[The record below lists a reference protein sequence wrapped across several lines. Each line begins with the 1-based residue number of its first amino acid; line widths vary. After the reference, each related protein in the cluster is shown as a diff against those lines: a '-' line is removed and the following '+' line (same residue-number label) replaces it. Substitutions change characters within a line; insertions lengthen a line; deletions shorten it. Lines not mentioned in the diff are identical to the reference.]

1 MKKILIICLLGI
13 LAFPLFAVSPQM
25 AEADRLHEITDYTGE
40 FKLLESELASA
51 EGNNEKSEILWRM
64 SRAGLVITDQLE
76 RDGASKDELL
86 SEFKKAWDYATQS
99 LSFNPDNYN
108 AYYWRAANI
117 GRWGQTKG
125 ILDSLFKAGD
135 MRNDLAKAIESNPS
149 HGDSYKVLGM
159 LYDSVPGVISFGN
172 KQYAVSLGRK
182 SIDNQ
187 DEPDRDYEYSY
198 YLELAK
204 HLWNR
209 NWKSSK
215 RISEQKKQQ
224 RKFDSKTSVLE
235 KNWYYDGLVDL
246 SKATAYSPSGIKNMS
261 DREEAVAILDW
272 MLSELKNLSNKKP
285 GDYDD
290 IEEATELL
298 EEWK

>member
-1 MKKILIICLLGI
+1 MKKILMIILSVI
-13 LAFPLFAVSPQM
+13 LTFSLFAGNAQM
-25 AEADRLHEITDYTGE
+25 VEADRLHEITNYTGE
-40 FKLLESELASA
+40 FKLLESEMDTAVSSS
-51 EGNNEKSEILWRM
+51 EKSEILWRM
-64 SRAGLVITDQLE
+64 SRTALLLTDQLE
-76 RDGASKDELL
+76 RDGASKNELL
-86 SEFKKAWDYATQS
+86 TEFKKGWDYATQS
-99 LSFNPDNYN
+99 LSFNPNNYN

-187 DEPDRDYEYSY
+187 DELYRDYEYSY

-209 NWKSSK
+209 NWKSGK

-224 RKFDSKTSVLE
+224 RKFDSKSSVLE

-246 SKATAYSPSGIKNMS
+246 TKPTAYSSAGLKNMS
-261 DREEAVAILDW
+261 DRDEAVAILTW
-272 MLSELKNLSNKKP
+272 MLSELKNLSNKNP
-285 GDYDD
+285 GDFDD

-298 EEWK
+298 GEWK